1 MKDRLPSFTLLSW
14 MLERA
19 RCLRLE
25 AARMTLLGLVE
36 KKFELSISISI
47 PGILNPADSG
57 L

>member
-1 MKDRLPSFTLLSW
+1 

-47 PGILNPADSG
+47 PGILNPADSD